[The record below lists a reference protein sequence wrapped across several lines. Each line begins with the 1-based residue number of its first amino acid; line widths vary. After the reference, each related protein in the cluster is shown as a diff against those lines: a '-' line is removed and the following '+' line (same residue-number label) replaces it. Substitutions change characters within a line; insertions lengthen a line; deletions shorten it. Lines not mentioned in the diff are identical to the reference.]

1 MGNGETGS
9 DGLDPQS
16 WGPIAMDGWMQVPA
30 AMLEGLP
37 DAVVA
42 SDAQGQIVFVNA
54 RAEELFGYRRAELL
68 GCSVQRLWPEH
79 VRTRYARGLS
89 RFFTGEARL
98 RFSGE
103 SWGLRRDGTEFVGE
117 ISWGTVHTAD
127 GPLLLAIGRDVTD
140 RRANE
145 ARLRAVVALGERAL
159 AGTDAATLATD
170 AVELMAETLPIA
182 GAEVRTAGEIVLAA
196 TGALTGPL
204 LRMPIGA
211 GDTLYLSS
219 ERPLNDQELSHA
231 RALANTL
238 TAAFERLRGEEQTRH
253 DAVHDPLTGLAN
265 RTLLHD
271 RLRHAIAN
279 SARDTST
286 AAVLFVDLDEFK
298 AVNDRYGHVVGDA
311 VLVEVARRLRGA
323 VRPGD
328 TIARYGGDEFIAICE
343 QSDASVAAMV
353 GERILTA
360 VQAPMRIA
368 GVEHRISAS
377 VGIALGRG
385 DSELLLAAADAAA
398 YRAKANGRGR
408 FEIA

>member
-1 MGNGETGS
+1 MMKS
-9 DGLDPQS
+9 DGHDPQV
-16 WGPIAMDGWMQVPA
+16 WTAIATDDWMRVPA

-42 SDAQGQIVFVNA
+42 SDASGQIVFVNA
-54 RAEELFGYRRAELL
+54 CAEELFGYPRTELI
-68 GCSVQRLWPEH
+68 GCSVQRLWPER
-79 VRTRYARGLS
+79 VRTRYARNLS
-89 RFFTGEARL
+89 RFFTGETRL

-103 SWGLRRDGTEFVGE
+103 SWGIRRDGSEFVGE

-127 GPLLLAIGRDVTD
+127 GPLLLAIGRDITD

-145 ARLRAVVALGERAL
+145 ARLRAVVALGRRAL
-159 AGTDAATLATD
+159 AGIDAATLSSE
-170 AVELMAETLPIA
+170 AVELLAETLPIT
-182 GAEVRTAGEIVLAA
+182 GAEVRTGSEIVLAA
-196 TGALTGPL
+196 TGTLAGPL
-204 LRMPIGA
+204 LRMPIGT
-211 GDTLYLSS
+211 GDALYLSS
-219 ERPLNDQELSHA
+219 ERLFTDQELSHA
-231 RALANTL
+231 RALVNTL

-343 QSDASVAAMV
+343 QIDAPVAALV

-360 VQAPMRIA
+360 VQAPMRFA

-377 VGIALGRG
+377 VGIAFGRG
-385 DSELLLAAADAAA
+385 EPEQLLADADAAA
-398 YRAKANGRGR
+398 YRAKTNGRGR
-408 FEIA
+408 VELV